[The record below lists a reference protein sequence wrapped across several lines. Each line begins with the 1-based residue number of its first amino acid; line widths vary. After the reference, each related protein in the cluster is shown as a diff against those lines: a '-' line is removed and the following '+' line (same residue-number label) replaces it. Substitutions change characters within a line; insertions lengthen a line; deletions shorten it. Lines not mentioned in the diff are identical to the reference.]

1 MAILPAFLLPRAAYT
16 LDIDDP
22 ARDPQIKRAEYSL
35 QKSDPYDVIW
45 KVSRSSVNF
54 VMTCATSM
62 RSKDI
67 AGLHA
72 YPCDASHAQMA
83 QHRCLRVG
91 VAHAWESYLALLH
104 PSSFAQ
110 VHGIRP

>member
-22 ARDPQIKRAEYSL
+22 ARYPQIKRAEYSL

-54 VMTCATSM
+54 VMTCATPE

-72 YPCDASHAQMA
+72 YPCDTGHAQMA
-83 QHRCLRVG
+83 QDRRLRVEI
-91 VAHAWESYLALLH
+91 AHAWESYLALLH
-104 PSSFAQ
+104 SGPFAQ
-110 VHGIRP
+110 VHDICP